1 MYIIVAGGGKV
12 GYFLSKSLV
21 AEGHEVLIIEK
32 NAKKCL
38 AIADDL
44 GSIVMRGDAC
54 EAATLEETGAAR
66 ADVIVAVTGDDE
78 DNLVICQMAKVKYH
92 VPRTI
97 ARINNPRN
105 EKIFKLL
112 GIDVTVSTTELI
124 LAHIQQEISAPDLIH
139 LLRLRHADLEI
150 VEARI
155 TPDARAAHRP
165 LRDLG
170 IPSTCAISAIIRNGK
185 VVIPSGETCLEP
197 EDEVIAACAP
207 ASEDALREALG
218 TRDVPR

>member
-21 AEGHEVLIIEK
+21 AEGHEVLVIEK
-32 NAKKCL
+32 NAKKCQM
-38 AIADDL
+38 IAEDL
-44 GSIVMRGDAC
+44 GSIVTRGDAC
-54 EAATLEETGAAR
+54 EAATLEEAGAAR
-66 ADVIVAVTGDDE
+66 ADVVVAVTGDDE

-124 LAHIQQEISAPDLIH
+124 MAHIQQEISTPDLIH

-155 TPDARAAHRP
+155 PRDARVVHRP
-165 LRDLG
+165 LREISL
-170 IPSTCAISAIIRNGK
+170 PSACSITAVIRRGK
-185 VVIPSGETCLEP
+185 ALIPSGETQLEP
-197 EDEVIAACAP
+197 DDEVIAVCAP
-207 ASEDALREALG
+207 ASEDSLRAALG
-218 TRDVPR
+218 TKNVRP

>member
-32 NAKKCL
+32 NAKKCQ

-44 GSIVMRGDAC
+44 GSIVIRGDAC

-185 VVIPSGETCLEP
+185 VVIPTGETRLEP
-197 EDEVIAACAP
+197 DDEVIAACAP

-218 TRDVPR
+218 TKDLPH